1 MECEIGL
8 HEKKKKKKKKKKT
21 AVTLSNGTIVDCNGT
36 TNTNKEVTQVL

>member
-8 HEKKKKKKKKKKT
+8 HERKKKKKKKT

-36 TNTNKEVTQVL
+36 TNTNKEVSQVL